1 MSNTLKLNPNPDW
14 QAPALGCD
22 SHFHVFGP
30 AARYPY
36 GGDLRYKP
44 PVAMLPDYLAHAGAE
59 GFERFVFV
67 QPSAYARDNTCMI
80 DAMLEMGT
88 AVCRGI
94 VDVHEEAPDAEL
106 ARLDA
111 IGVRGVRVNVSPVKP
126 LEPGFSQAMLPR
138 IRRLDARCKELGWH
152 LDFLGPGWLT
162 SELMP
167 VMKTL
172 KCDFSVAHMG
182 MYLARDGVGQ
192 QGFQA
197 FLAMLRNG
205 DGRCWVKLTG
215 VYRMSVAPD
224 FADAAPFARALIETA
239 PDRLIWGSDYPH
251 LSFSDRVG
259 GSVLFNLLGQWAPDA
274 ATRRKILV
282 DNPAQLFGF
291 NKQK

>member
-1 MSNTLKLNPNPDW
+1 MSNASDIRPVW
-14 QAPALGCD
+14 QAPALACD

-30 AARYPY
+30 TERYPY

-44 PVAMLPDYLAHAGAE
+44 PVAMLPDYLAHARAE

-67 QPSAYARDNTCMI
+67 QPSAYARDNSCMV

-94 VDVHEEAPDAEL
+94 VDVHEDAPDAEL

-126 LEPGFSQAMLPR
+126 LEPGFAQTMLPR

-172 KCDFSVAHMG
+172 KCDFSIAHMG
-182 MYLARDGVGQ
+182 MYLARDGIGQ
-192 QGFQA
+192 KGFQD

-251 LSFSDRVG
+251 LSFADKVG
-259 GSVLFNLLGQWAPDA
+259 GPVLFNLLGGWAPDE

-282 DNPAQLFGF
+282 DNPAELFGF